1 MRNQF
6 PGNVESAVNA
16 LVRGYQEETN
26 LYLAMRRLTLSQKEM
41 LANGED
47 LAWIWDILDA
57 KEDLLKMIEEI
68 EGTMAQAKA
77 VVLSQA
83 PETCPDRWKLTTLL
97 DRLTEIIEELR
108 ILENGNAAL
117 LRKRPQ
123 AG

>member
-1 MRNQF
+1 MTDQF
-6 PGNVESAVNA
+6 PANVEAAVNA

-68 EGTMAQAKA
+68 EGTMAPAKA

-83 PETCPDRWKLTTLL
+83 PATCPDRWKLTTLL
-97 DRLTEIIEELR
+97 DRLTEIIGELR
-108 ILENGNAAL
+108 ALENGNAAL
-117 LRKRPQ
+117 LRKLPQ